1 MRNQF
6 TTNKGNCGC
15 GWMVDSP
22 ETKLGI
28 ADEMNYSQTQFLCS
42 RSSQGVELL
51 GELLFVNGGG
61 CTYS

>member
-28 ADEMNYSQTQFLCS
+28 ADDTVSV
-42 RSSQGVELL
+42 QGVELL